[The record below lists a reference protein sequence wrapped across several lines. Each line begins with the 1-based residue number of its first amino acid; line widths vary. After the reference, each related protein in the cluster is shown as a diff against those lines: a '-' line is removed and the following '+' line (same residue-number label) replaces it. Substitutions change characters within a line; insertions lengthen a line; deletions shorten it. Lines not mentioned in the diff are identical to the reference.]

1 MIDDD
6 DMAYRGQNTGS
17 RKRKRAAE
25 GEMSKSEEEH
35 RKYADALLDYFMLH
49 GHDEE
54 TSFVLHHAPIPPVN
68 FQVNRAIDT
77 QGHTALHWAAA
88 MGEIDVVKDLIRR
101 GADLEVRNIRGETPL
116 IRAALFANCFEKGC
130 MPKMIQLLQSTLKIV
145 DDFNGSVLHHV
156 AHTAHSCSKTKRAQH
171 YLKILLNKLNEISDP
186 RAFQKFLSIQDT
198 HGDTA
203 FHIAAR
209 NSRRC
214 TRVFQGVGAPS
225 DIPNHNNETVDQY
238 LQRRMKSY
246 NKADNY
252 QTSSSPPQPDS
263 LFFNG
268 RDPGGEPTSSQQT
281 NLISLPAENLH
292 TQSARSF
299 SESINTILSQ
309 RATEIVQA
317 VESEMQEKEDA
328 LNEGTRL
335 LRNVT
340 SERENV
346 HQQTLALASEARDD
360 DIMVMREELAS
371 LRKYAE
377 AIEEQS
383 QHATLHALVRG
394 EENEAVT
401 LTNQSNGKSANEDD
415 LVARIEAAKLLHAEQ
430 VTRRELVGEIVR
442 GKGDAGISEKGEM
455 LMRLV
460 SGSLGVEERDLLSL
474 LPEMVEELENAGA
487 GAGPLAGEDEAIAI
501 D

>member
-1 MIDDD
+1 
-6 DMAYRGQNTGS
+6 
-17 RKRKRAAE
+17 
-25 GEMSKSEEEH
+25 
-35 RKYADALLDYFMLH
+35 
-49 GHDEE
+49 
-54 TSFVLHHAPIPPVN
+54 
-68 FQVNRAIDT
+68 
-77 QGHTALHWAAA
+77 
-88 MGEIDVVKDLIRR
+88 
-101 GADLEVRNIRGETPL
+101 
-116 IRAALFANCFEKGC
+116 
-130 MPKMIQLLQSTLKIV
+130 
-145 DDFNGSVLHHV
+145 
-156 AHTAHSCSKTKRAQH
+156 
-171 YLKILLNKLNEISDP
+171 
-186 RAFQKFLSIQDT
+186 
-198 HGDTA
+198 
-203 FHIAAR
+203 
-209 NSRRC
+209 
-214 TRVFQGVGAPS
+214 
-225 DIPNHNNETVDQY
+225 
-238 LQRRMKSY
+238 
-246 NKADNY
+246 
-252 QTSSSPPQPDS
+252 
-263 LFFNG
+263 
-268 RDPGGEPTSSQQT
+268 
-281 NLISLPAENLH
+281 
-292 TQSARSF
+292 
-299 SESINTILSQ
+299 
-309 RATEIVQA
+309 
-317 VESEMQEKEDA
+317 MQEKEDA